1 MKRKIV
7 PVRMDEEL
15 LVRLDARKKE
25 LGASGRSELVREA
38 VRQFVRSGQPALN
51 RQMVSEFK
59 AWRTVFHGVGLN
71 LNQLTVHMHSNYP
84 MPVTQALEVLNKLNT
99 AFKGMADNLKRMR
112 NDLEI

>member
-1 MKRKIV
+1 MKKKMV

-15 LVRLDARKKE
+15 LARLDERKKE
-25 LGASGRSELVREA
+25 LNASGRSELIREA
-38 VRQFVRSGQPALN
+38 IRLFVRSGQPELN

-59 AWRTVFHGVGLN
+59 AWRTVFRGVGTN
-71 LNQLTVHMHSNYP
+71 LNQLAIHMNSNYP
-84 MPVTQALEVLNKLNT
+84 LPVTQALEVLNRLNT